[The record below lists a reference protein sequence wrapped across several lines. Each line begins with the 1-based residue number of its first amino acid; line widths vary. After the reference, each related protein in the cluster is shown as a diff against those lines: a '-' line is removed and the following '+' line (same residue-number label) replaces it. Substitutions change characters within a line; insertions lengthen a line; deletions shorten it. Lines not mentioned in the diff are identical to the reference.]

1 MARPGGYIQSGEE
14 CYRFRHAACT
24 EDGHGGLLSIEAE
37 GEQALFLLPN
47 LVWQSRT
54 GWIQDIL
61 HFPWPYDMPWRL
73 PEADR
78 LDRLGF
84 VEVPD
89 LDPLTDCGLWVPGR
103 LLAVVKVQVEFE
115 EVDVPRSLV
124 SAAIRVVGMS
134 EAGDFCQEFDLW
146 LCCAYNGALGAWDW

>member
-1 MARPGGYIQSGEE
+1 MSRPGGYVQNGDE
-14 CYRFRHAACT
+14 CYSFRRAVCF
-24 EDGHGGLLSIEAE
+24 ENEPWGNLSIKAE
-37 GEQALFLLPN
+37 GEQALFLLPD

-54 GWIQDIL
+54 GWIQDVL
-61 HFPWPYDMPWRL
+61 NFPWPYGRPWRL
-73 PEADR
+73 PEARR

-89 LDPLTDCGLWVPGR
+89 LDPLTDCALWVPGR
-103 LLAVVKVQVEFE
+103 LLEIVKVQVEFE

-124 SAAIRVVGMS
+124 TASVRVIGMS

-146 LCCAYNGALGAWDW
+146 LCCKYRGELREW